1 MKRNIAFILGLLA
14 AVFVMNAAPVVAT
27 SDTVVHFKKK
37 IVHIQDS
44 TGQVRVKVLSEDS
57 VPYNKVYEGVFSD
70 GKTYEKYTV
79 VEEIGLDIPI
89 LNKMINKK
97 KKKSYEMEPH
107 WAGIGWGFANVADAN
122 FNINDIDGLSLRS
135 QSSSE
140 FYLNLFE
147 KIMPVVGNCFG
158 VTTGLGMGW
167 HNYHLA
173 GSKHLYDNKGVTVIE
188 ETNYKYDF
196 NRLRTF
202 QFTVPLL
209 LEWQPTFQNDHKT
222 YVSVGAIGCINTY
235 SSYKEEYI
243 GSDGGKIKTAT
254 KGMNVVPVSV
264 DFMAQIGHGSFGLY
278 AKYSP
283 FSIFEGGK
291 GPNVRGVSLG
301 ATLNF

>member
-1 MKRNIAFILGLLA
+1 
-14 AVFVMNAAPVVAT
+14 
-27 SDTVVHFKKK
+27 
-37 IVHIQDS
+37 
-44 TGQVRVKVLSEDS
+44 
-57 VPYNKVYEGVFSD
+57 
-70 GKTYEKYTV
+70 
-79 VEEIGLDIPI
+79 
-89 LNKMINKK
+89 MINKK

>member
-1 MKRNIAFILGLLA
+1 
-14 AVFVMNAAPVVAT
+14 
-27 SDTVVHFKKK
+27 
-37 IVHIQDS
+37 
-44 TGQVRVKVLSEDS
+44 
-57 VPYNKVYEGVFSD
+57 
-70 GKTYEKYTV
+70 
-79 VEEIGLDIPI
+79 
-89 LNKMINKK
+89 
-97 KKKSYEMEPH
+97 
-107 WAGIGWGFANVADAN
+107 
-122 FNINDIDGLSLRS
+122 
-135 QSSSE
+135 
-140 FYLNLFE
+140 
-147 KIMPVVGNCFG
+147 VGNCFG
-158 VTTGLGMGW
+158 LTSGLGMGW

-173 GSKHLYDNKGVTVIE
+173 GSKRLYDNKGVTVIE

-222 YVSVGAIGCINTY
+222 YLAVGAIGCVNTY

-243 GSDGGKIKTAT
+243 GMDGGKIKTAT

-291 GPNVRGVSLG
+291 GPDVRGVSIG

>member
-14 AVFVMNAAPVVAT
+14 AVFVMNAAPVVAK

-122 FNINDIDGLSLRS
+122 FNINDIDGLSLKS

-254 KGMNVVPVSV
+254 KGMNVIPVSV

>member
-57 VPYNKVYEGVFSD
+57 VPYNKVYEGVCSD

-122 FNINDIDGLSLRS
+122 FNINDIDGLSLKS

-167 HNYHLA
+167 HSYHLA
-173 GSKHLYDNKGVTVIE
+173 GNKHLYDNKGVTVIE

>member
-122 FNINDIDGLSLRS
+122 FNINDIDGLSLKS

-167 HNYHLA
+167 HSYHLA
-173 GSKHLYDNKGVTVIE
+173 GNKHLYDNKGVTVIE

>member
-27 SDTVVHFKKK
+27 SDTVVNFKKQ

-122 FNINDIDGLSLRS
+122 FNINDIDGLSLKS